1 MVRKTMEIIRQR
13 QQMRKNKMM
22 TLRRQQRCLLPLL
35 ARLILS
41 ACLCL
46 PTASWAAAGIVTH
59 LGGVLNV
66 TRADGTKK
74 LLSIKSEVQQGDV
87 LRTEQDTYARIRF
100 TDGSEVVLRP
110 ETVFK
115 IERYRFN
122 AVPTEAKRDG
132 FMMRLVKGGLRAVT
146 GLIGK
151 RDPSNVRMRA
161 GTATIGIRGT
171 HWGVMCVGEDTCK
184 SDAGEAEDDAWL
196 NERADGG
203 VESHDPQESAADVA
217 GSDNREAINESRMDV
232 AAGNASQSAL
242 AEVENQQ
249 SGSEMK

>member
-1 MVRKTMEIIRQR
+1 
-13 QQMRKNKMM
+13 MM
-22 TLRRQQRCLLPLL
+22 TLRRQQRHPLPLL

-46 PTASWAAAGIVTH
+46 PTASWAAAGVVTH

-66 TRADGTKK
+66 TRADGTQK

-100 TDGSEVVLRP
+100 TDGGEVVLRP
-110 ETVFK
+110 ETIFK

-122 AVPTEAKRDG
+122 SVLSQAKPDG

-151 RDPSNVRMRA
+151 RDPNNVRMRA

-184 SDAGEAEDDAWL
+184 TDAGGAEDDAWL

-203 VESHDPQESAADVA
+203 VESRNPQESAA
-217 GSDNREAINESRMDV
+217 GISGRGNRDAVNESPMDV
-232 AAGNASQSAL
+232 AVGDATRSAL

>member
-1 MVRKTMEIIRQR
+1 
-13 QQMRKNKMM
+13 MM
-22 TLRRQQRCLLPLL
+22 TLRRQQRHPLPLL

-46 PTASWAAAGIVTH
+46 PTASWAAAGVVTH

-66 TRADGTKK
+66 TRADGTQK

-100 TDGSEVVLRP
+100 TDGGEVVLRP
-110 ETVFK
+110 ETIFK

-122 AVPTEAKRDG
+122 SVPSQAKPDG

-151 RDPSNVRMRA
+151 RDPNNVRMRA

-203 VESHDPQESAADVA
+203 IESHDPQESAADVA
-217 GSDNREAINESRMDV
+217 GRDKRDAVNESPMDV
-232 AAGNASQSAL
+232 ALGNASQSAL

>member
-1 MVRKTMEIIRQR
+1 
-13 QQMRKNKMM
+13 MRKNKMM
-22 TLRRQQRCLLPLL
+22 TLRRQQRPLLPLL
-35 ARLILS
+35 ARLILLAS
-41 ACLCL
+41 LCL

-66 TRADGTKK
+66 TRADGTQK

-87 LRTEQDTYARIRF
+87 LRTEKDTYARIRF
-100 TDGSEVVLRP
+100 TDGGEVVLRP

-122 AVPTEAKRDG
+122 AVPVEAQRDG
-132 FMMRLVKGGLRAVT
+132 FMMRLVKGALRAVT

-184 SDAGEAEDDAWL
+184 SDAGGTEDDAWL

-203 VESHDPQESAADVA
+203 VESRDPQKSVTDVA
-217 GSDNREAINESRMDV
+217 GLDNHDAVNESPRDV
-232 AAGNASQSAL
+232 AAGDAPRSAL
-242 AEVENQQ
+242 AEAENRQ
-249 SGSEMK
+249 SGSEAK

>member
-1 MVRKTMEIIRQR
+1 
-13 QQMRKNKMM
+13 MM
-22 TLRRQQRCLLPLL
+22 TLRRQQRLPLL

-46 PTASWAAAGIVTH
+46 PTASWAAAGVVTH

-66 TRADGTKK
+66 TRADGTQK

-100 TDGSEVVLRP
+100 TDGGEVVLRP

-122 AVPTEAKRDG
+122 AVPMEAQRDG

-151 RDPSNVRMRA
+151 RDPNNVRMRA

-184 SDAGEAEDDAWL
+184 ADAGGAEDDAWL

-203 VESHDPQESAADVA
+203 IESRNPQASATGVSGRGNRDAVNESPLDVA
-217 GSDNREAINESRMDV
+217 VGDAPR
-232 AAGNASQSAL
+232 SAL
-242 AEVENQQ
+242 VEVENQQ
-249 SGSEMK
+249 SGSAMK